1 MTMMNTNMIYKACGW
16 ALAVALLAAC
26 SDEPGLSDGQPAG
39 PHVNLNVSS
48 GLQPASRTILQGEQ
62 NAQHV
67 TRVSLYAYKHED
79 TNNALTAKYIGN
91 GMSFEEVDW
100 QQDIE
105 TAMKKDGT
113 SSQQQWVALPESWGI
128 DKDNPGN
135 MSATYTLL
143 AIGSDDITDDGTV
156 GSEFKGANS
165 TAAYGLD
172 NSSYTPGETIGK
184 SYATLQIQNGRTL
197 DDIHHSELFAG
208 TLTVKGSALYSGSVI
223 ILNRRVAGVKGYF
236 VRIPEEVKNQKVN
249 ELRVVYWAAQPTSV
263 PYYKRESEEGK
274 FMDYD
279 NRGKPATSSLIP
291 DIGETMQAVDL
302 DKCTYFKIGR
312 DAKTGEFVSQPGAEI
327 EVDKGQEGTDEEVV
341 IPLTAGSYVLPAP
354 GAPAP
359 SVVGDDVTTLYVV
372 LVSEPDQG
380 KVTILDKRR
389 VFFVTSYESRAATRS
404 DNTDD
409 GTGIIVGQDGN
420 AESQETERRYP
431 IVANNYYTIGTPQ
444 EPIDMSNGES
454 DVYLYVDPRWEGSK
468 DLGTIIGKP
477 DGHNQ

>member
-1 MTMMNTNMIYKACGW
+1 MNTNMIYKACGW
-16 ALAVALLAAC
+16 ALAVALLTAC

-62 NAQHV
+62 NVQHV
-67 TRVSLYAYKHED
+67 TRVSLYAYKHTEA
-79 TNNALTAKYIGN
+79 NNALTATYIGD
-91 GMSFEEVDW
+91 GMGFGEVDW

-105 TAMKKDGT
+105 TAMKDGT
-113 SSQQQWVALPESWGI
+113 SSQQQLVALPESWKI
-128 DKDNPGN
+128 DEDH
-135 MSATYTLL
+135 TYTLL
-143 AIGSDDITDDGTV
+143 AIGSDDSKIKDGGV
-156 GSEFKGANS
+156 ESEFLGVNS
-165 TAAYGLD
+165 TYAYGLD
-172 NSSYTPGETIGK
+172 NPSYTPGETIGE
-184 SYATLQIQNGRTL
+184 SYATLQNDRTL
-197 DDIHHSELFAG
+197 DDIHRSELFAG
-208 TLTVKGSALYSGSVI
+208 TLTVKGSALYSGRVI

-236 VRIPEEVKNQKVN
+236 VRIPKKVKDQEVK

-263 PYYKRESEEGK
+263 PYYKRESEEGT
-274 FMDYD
+274 FMDYGGD
-279 NRGKPATSSLIP
+279 PANSSLIP
-291 DIGETMQAVDL
+291 EIGKTMQAGDL
-302 DKCTYFKIGR
+302 DQCTYFKIGR
-312 DAKTGEFVSQPGAEI
+312 DAQGEFVSQPGAEI

-354 GAPAP
+354 GA
-359 SVVGDDVTTLYVV
+359 VGDDVTTLYVV
-372 LVSEPDQG
+372 LVSEPDEG
-380 KVTILDKRR
+380 RVTILDKRR

-454 DVYLYVDPRWEGSK
+454 DVHLYVDPRWEGIK

-477 DGHNQ
+477 DGHDHNQQ

>member
-16 ALAVALLAAC
+16 ALAVALLTAC

-62 NAQHV
+62 NVQHV
-67 TRVSLYAYKHED
+67 TRVSLYAYKHTEA
-79 TNNALTAKYIGN
+79 NNALTATYIG
-91 GMSFEEVDW
+91 GMSFGEVDW

-105 TAMKKDGT
+105 TAMKDGT
-113 SSQQQWVALPESWGI
+113 STQQQLVALPESWKI
-128 DKDNPGN
+128 DEDQ
-135 MSATYTLL
+135 SATYTLL
-143 AIGSDDITDDGTV
+143 AIGSDDSKIKDDGTV
-156 GSEFKGANS
+156 GSEFLGANS

-172 NSSYTPGETIGK
+172 NQNYRPGETIGE
-184 SYATLQIQNGRTL
+184 SYATLQNDKTL
-197 DDIHHSELFAG
+197 DDIHSSELFAG
-208 TLTVKGSALYSGSVI
+208 TLTVKGSALYSGRVI
-223 ILNRRVAGVKGYF
+223 NLYRRVAGVKGYF
-236 VRIPEEVKNQKVN
+236 VRIPKKVKDQEVK

-274 FMDYD
+274 FMDYGGD
-279 NRGKPATSSLIP
+279 AAPSPLIR

-312 DAKTGEFVSQPGAEI
+312 DDQTGEFVSQPGAEI

-354 GAPAP
+354 GA
-359 SVVGDDVTTLYVV
+359 VGKDFTTLYVV
-372 LVSEPDQG
+372 LVSEPDEG
-380 KVTILDKRR
+380 RVTILDKRR

-420 AESQETERRYP
+420 AESQETERHYP

-454 DVYLYVDPRWEGSK
+454 DVHLYVDPRWEGSK

-477 DGHNQ
+477 HEHNQQ

>member
-16 ALAVALLAAC
+16 ALAVALLTAC

-62 NAQHV
+62 NVQHV
-67 TRVSLYAYKHED
+67 TCVSLYAYKHKD
-79 TNNALTAKYIGN
+79 ANDALTADYIG
-91 GMSFEEVDW
+91 GMSFGEVDW

-105 TAMKKDGT
+105 TAMKDGT
-113 SSQQQWVALPESWGI
+113 SSQQQLVALPESWKI
-128 DKDNPGN
+128 DEDQ
-135 MSATYTLL
+135 SATYTLL
-143 AIGSDDITDDGTV
+143 AIGSDDSKIKKDDGTV
-156 GSEFKGANS
+156 GSEFLGANS

-172 NSSYTPGETIGK
+172 NPSYTPGNTIGE
-184 SYATLQIQNGRTL
+184 SYATLQNGKTL
-197 DDIHHSELFAG
+197 DDIHRSELFAG
-208 TLTVKGSALYSGSVI
+208 TLTVKGSALYSGRVI
-223 ILNRRVAGVKGYF
+223 NLYRRVAGVKGYF
-236 VRIPEEVKNQKVN
+236 VRIPKEVKNQKVK

-274 FMDYD
+274 FMDYGGD
-279 NRGKPATSSLIP
+279 AATSSLIP
-291 DIGETMQAVDL
+291 DIDKTMQAGDL

-312 DAKTGEFVSQPGAEI
+312 DAQTGEFVSQPGAEI

-359 SVVGDDVTTLYVV
+359 GAVGDDVTTLYVV
-372 LVSEPDQG
+372 LVSEPDAQG

-454 DVYLYVDPRWEGSK
+454 DVKLYVDPRWEGFK

-477 DGHNQ
+477 DDHN

>member
-1 MTMMNTNMIYKACGW
+1 MNTNMIYKACGW
-16 ALAVALLAAC
+16 ALAVALLTAC

-67 TRVSLYAYKHED
+67 TRVSLYAYKHTEA
-79 TNNALTAKYIGN
+79 NNALTAKYIG

-113 SSQQQWVALPESWGI
+113 SSQQQLVALPESWEI
-128 DKDNPGN
+128 DEDHPEN

-156 GSEFKGANS
+156 GSKFSGANS

-172 NSSYTPGETIGK
+172 NPSYTPGETIGK
-184 SYATLQIQNGRTL
+184 SYATLQDGKTL
-197 DDIHHSELFAG
+197 DDIHRSELFAG

-236 VRIPEEVKNQKVN
+236 VRIPKKVNGQEVK

-274 FMDYD
+274 FMDY
-279 NRGKPATSSLIP
+279 GGEAAKSSWIP
-291 DIGETMQAVDL
+291 KIGETMQADDL

-354 GAPAP
+354 GAVDAE
-359 SVVGDDVTTLYVV
+359 GDDVTTLYVV
-372 LVSEPDQG
+372 LVSEPDEG

-454 DVYLYVDPRWEGSK
+454 DVKLYVDPRWEGSK

-477 DGHNQ
+477 DNHNQ

>member
-1 MTMMNTNMIYKACGW
+1 M
-16 ALAVALLAAC
+16 AVALLTAC

-39 PHVNLNVSS
+39 PHINLNVSS

-62 NAQHV
+62 NVQHV
-67 TRVSLYAYKHED
+67 TRVSLYAYKHTD
-79 TNNALTAKYIGN
+79 ANNALTANYIG
-91 GMSFEEVDW
+91 GMSFGEVDW

-105 TAMKKDGT
+105 TAMKDGT
-113 SSQQQWVALPESWGI
+113 STQQQLVALPESWEI
-128 DKDNPGN
+128 DEVHPEN

-143 AIGSDDITDDGTV
+143 AIGSDDLKDGGTV
-156 GSEFKGANS
+156 GSKFLGANS

-172 NSSYTPGETIGK
+172 NPSYRPGETIGE
-184 SYATLQIQNGRTL
+184 SYATLQNGKTL
-197 DDIHHSELFAG
+197 DDIHRSELFAG
-208 TLTVKGSALYSGSVI
+208 TLTVKGSALYSGRVI
-223 ILNRRVAGVKGYF
+223 NLYRRVAGVKGYF
-236 VRIPEEVKNQKVN
+236 VRIPKKVKDQEVK

-263 PYYKRESEEGK
+263 PYYKRGSEEGK
-274 FMDYD
+274 FMDYG
-279 NRGKPATSSLIP
+279 GKAANSSLIP
-291 DIGETMQAVDL
+291 NIDETMQAGDL

-312 DAKTGEFVSQPGAEI
+312 DDQTGEFVSQPGAEI

-354 GAPAP
+354 GA
-359 SVVGDDVTTLYVV
+359 VGNDFTTLYVV
-372 LVSEPDQG
+372 LVSEPDAKG
-380 KVTILDKRR
+380 EVTILDKRR

-431 IVANNYYTIGTPQ
+431 IVANNYYTIGTLQ

-454 DVYLYVDPRWEGSK
+454 DVHLYVDPRWEGFK
-468 DLGTIIGKP
+468 DLGTIIEKP
-477 DGHNQ
+477 DDHNQQ

>member
-1 MTMMNTNMIYKACGW
+1 MNTNMIYKACGW
-16 ALAVALLAAC
+16 ALAVALLTAC

-67 TRVSLYAYKHED
+67 TRVSLYAYRHKD
-79 TNNALTAKYIGN
+79 ANDALTADYMG

-113 SSQQQWVALPESWGI
+113 SSQQQWVALPESWEI
-128 DKDNPGN
+128 DEDH
-135 MSATYTLL
+135 TYTLL

-156 GSEFKGANS
+156 GSEFLGANS

-172 NSSYTPGETIGK
+172 NSYTPGKTIGE
-184 SYATLQIQNGRTL
+184 SYATLQKGKTL
-197 DDIHHSELFAG
+197 DYIHRSELFAG
-208 TLTVKGSALYSGSVI
+208 TLTVKGSALYSGRVI

-236 VRIPEEVKNQKVN
+236 VRIPKKVKDQEVK

-263 PYYKRESEEGK
+263 PYYKRESEEGT
-274 FMDYD
+274 FIDYD
-279 NRGKPATSSLIP
+279 NRGDAAPSSLIP
-291 DIGETMQAVDL
+291 DIGKTMQADDL

-312 DAKTGEFVSQPGAEI
+312 DAQGEFVSQPGAEI

-354 GAPAP
+354 GA
-359 SVVGDDVTTLYVV
+359 VDDFTTLYVV
-372 LVSEPDQG
+372 LVSEPNKG
-380 KVTILDKRR
+380 EVTILDKRR

-454 DVYLYVDPRWEGSK
+454 DVNLYVDPRWEGIK
-468 DLGTIIGKP
+468 DLETIIEKP
-477 DGHNQ
+477 HDHNQQ

>member
-1 MTMMNTNMIYKACGW
+1 M
-16 ALAVALLAAC
+16 AVALLAAC

-67 TRVSLYAYKHED
+67 TRVSLYAYKHTD
-79 TNNALTAKYIGN
+79 ANDALTAEYIGD
-91 GMSFEEVDW
+91 GMSFEDVDW

-128 DKDNPGN
+128 DKDNLEN

-172 NSSYTPGETIGK
+172 NPSYTPGETIEE
-184 SYATLQIQNGRTL
+184 SYATLQKGRPL
-197 DDIHHSELFAG
+197 DDIHRSELFAG

-236 VRIPEEVKNQKVN
+236 VRIPKEVNDQEVK

-263 PYYKRESEEGK
+263 PYYKREPEEGK

-279 NRGKPATSSLIP
+279 NRGDAPSPLIP
-291 DIGETMQAVDL
+291 EINKTMQADDL
-302 DKCTYFKIGR
+302 DECTYFKIGR

-327 EVDKGQEGTDEEVV
+327 EVDKGEEGTDEEVV

-354 GAPAP
+354 GA
-359 SVVGDDVTTLYVV
+359 VGDDVTTLYVV
-372 LVSEPDQG
+372 LVSEPDAG
-380 KVTILDKRR
+380 RVTILDKRR

-420 AESQETERRYP
+420 AESQETERHYP

-454 DVYLYVDPRWEGSK
+454 DVKLYVDPRWEGSK
-468 DLGTIIGKP
+468 DLGTIIKKP

>member
-16 ALAVALLAAC
+16 ALAVALLTAC

-62 NAQHV
+62 NVQHV
-67 TRVSLYAYKHED
+67 TRVSLYAYKHTD
-79 TNNALTAKYIGN
+79 ANNALTANYIG
-91 GMSFEEVDW
+91 GMSFGEVDW

-105 TAMKKDGT
+105 TAMKDGT
-113 SSQQQWVALPESWGI
+113 SSQQQLVALPESWEI
-128 DKDNPGN
+128 DEKHPAN

-143 AIGSDDITDDGTV
+143 AIGSDDSKIKDDGTV
-156 GSEFKGANS
+156 ESEFLGSNS

-172 NSSYTPGETIGK
+172 NPSYTPGATIEE
-184 SYATLQIQNGRTL
+184 SYATLQNGKTL
-197 DDIHHSELFAG
+197 DDIHRSELFAG
-208 TLTVKGSALYSGSVI
+208 TLTVKGSALYSGRVI

-236 VRIPEEVKNQKVN
+236 VRIPKKVKDQEVK

-263 PYYKRESEEGK
+263 PYYKRESEEGT
-274 FMDYD
+274 FIDYG
-279 NRGKPATSSLIP
+279 GKPATSSLIP
-291 DIGETMQAVDL
+291 NIGRTMQASDL

-312 DAKTGEFVSQPGAEI
+312 DAQTGEFVSQPGAEI
-327 EVDKGQEGTDEEVV
+327 EVDKGEEGTDEEVV

-354 GAPAP
+354 GAE
-359 SVVGDDVTTLYVV
+359 GDDVTTLYVV
-372 LVSEPDQG
+372 LVSEPDPEG
-380 KVTILDKRR
+380 RVTILDKRR

-454 DVYLYVDPRWEGSK
+454 DVYLYVDPRWEGIK

-477 DGHNQ
+477 NGHNQQ

>member
-1 MTMMNTNMIYKACGW
+1 MNINMIYKACGW
-16 ALAVALLAAC
+16 ALAVALLTAC

-67 TRVSLYAYKHED
+67 TRVSLYAYKHTD
-79 TNNALTAKYIGN
+79 ANDALTATYIG
-91 GMSFEEVDW
+91 GMSFGEVNW

-105 TAMKKDGT
+105 TAMKDGT
-113 SSQQQWVALPESWGI
+113 SSQQQLVALPESWEI
-128 DKDNPGN
+128 DEDHPEN

-156 GSEFKGANS
+156 GSEFLDANS
-165 TAAYGLD
+165 TAAYGL
-172 NSSYTPGETIGK
+172 NNPSYTPGATIGE
-184 SYATLQIQNGRTL
+184 SYATLQNGKTL
-197 DDIHHSELFAG
+197 DDIHRSELFAG
-208 TLTVKGSALYSGSVI
+208 TLTVKGSALYSGRVI

-236 VRIPEEVKNQKVN
+236 VRIPEKVKNQKVK

-274 FMDYD
+274 FIDYG
-279 NRGKPATSSLIP
+279 GKPATSSLIP
-291 DIGETMQAVDL
+291 DIDKTMQAGDL

-312 DAKTGEFVSQPGAEI
+312 DAQTGEFVSQPGAEI

-354 GAPAP
+354 GA
-359 SVVGDDVTTLYVV
+359 VGDDVTTLYVV
-372 LVSEPDQG
+372 LASEPDDQG
-380 KVTILDKRR
+380 RVTILDKRR
-389 VFFVTSYESRAATRS
+389 VFFVTSYESRAVTRS
-404 DNTDD
+404 EDTDD

-454 DVYLYVDPRWEGSK
+454 DVHLYVDPRWEGFK
-468 DLGTIIGKP
+468 DLETIIEKP
-477 DGHNQ
+477 HDHNQQ

>member
-1 MTMMNTNMIYKACGW
+1 MNTNMIYKACGW
-16 ALAVALLAAC
+16 ALAVALLTAC

-67 TRVSLYAYKHED
+67 TRVSLYAYKHTD
-79 TNNALTAKYIGN
+79 ANDALTATYIG
-91 GMSFEEVDW
+91 GMSFGDVDW

-128 DKDNPGN
+128 DEDH
-135 MSATYTLL
+135 TYTLL
-143 AIGSDDITDDGTV
+143 AIGSDDSKITDDGTE
-156 GSEFKGANS
+156 GSEFLGVNS
-165 TAAYGLD
+165 TAAYGLG
-172 NSSYTPGETIGK
+172 NPSYTPGATIRE
-184 SYATLQIQNGRTL
+184 SYATLQNGRTL
-197 DDIHHSELFAG
+197 DDIHRSELFAG
-208 TLTVKGSALYSGSVI
+208 TLTVKGSALYSGRAI

-236 VRIPEEVKNQKVN
+236 VRIPKKVKNQEVK

-274 FMDYD
+274 FMDYGGD
-279 NRGKPATSSLIP
+279 AATSSLIP
-291 DIGETMQAVDL
+291 NIGETMQADDL

-312 DAKTGEFVSQPGAEI
+312 DAQGEFVSQPGAEI
-327 EVDKGQEGTDEEVV
+327 EVDKGEEGTDEEVV

-354 GAPAP
+354 GA
-359 SVVGDDVTTLYVV
+359 VGKDVTTLYVV
-372 LVSEPDQG
+372 LVSEPDAEG

-389 VFFVTSYESRAATRS
+389 VFFVTSYEPRAVTRS
-404 DNTDD
+404 DTDD

-420 AESQETERRYP
+420 AESQETERHYP

-444 EPIDMSNGES
+444 EPIDMSNGGS

-468 DLGTIIGKP
+468 DLGTIIEKP
-477 DGHNQ
+477 QDHKQQ

>member
-16 ALAVALLAAC
+16 ALAVALLTAC

-67 TRVSLYAYKHED
+67 TRVSLYAYRHTD
-79 TNNALTAKYIGN
+79 ANNALTADYIG
-91 GMSFEEVDW
+91 GMSFEDVDW

-113 SSQQQWVALPESWGI
+113 SSQQQLVALPESWGI
-128 DKDNPGN
+128 DEDHPEN

-156 GSEFKGANS
+156 GGKFKGANS

-172 NSSYTPGETIGK
+172 NPSYTPGKKIGE
-184 SYATLQIQNGRTL
+184 SYATLQIQNDRTL
-197 DDIHHSELFAG
+197 DDIHRSELFAG
-208 TLTVKGSALYSGSVI
+208 TLTVKGSALYSGRVI

-236 VRIPEEVKNQKVN
+236 VRIPEKVNGQEVK

-274 FMDYD
+274 FIDYD
-279 NRGKPATSSLIP
+279 NRGDAAPSPLIR
-291 DIGETMQAVDL
+291 DIGETMQADDL

-312 DAKTGEFVSQPGAEI
+312 DDQTGEFVSQPGAEI

-354 GAPAP
+354 GA
-359 SVVGDDVTTLYVV
+359 VGDDVTTLYVV
-372 LVSEPDQG
+372 LVSEPDLQG

-454 DVYLYVDPRWEGSK
+454 DVKLYVDPRWEGIK
-468 DLGTIIGKP
+468 DLGTIIEKP
-477 DGHNQ
+477 DNHNQ

>member
-16 ALAVALLAAC
+16 ALAVALLTAC

-67 TRVSLYAYKHED
+67 TRVSLYAYKHTD
-79 TNNALTAKYIGN
+79 ANNALNATYIG
-91 GMSFEEVDW
+91 GMSFGEVDW

-113 SSQQQWVALPESWGI
+113 SSQQQLVALPESWGI
-128 DKDNPGN
+128 DEDHPEN

-156 GSEFKGANS
+156 GGEFLGSNS

-172 NSSYTPGETIGK
+172 NSSYTPGATIGE
-184 SYATLQIQNGRTL
+184 SYAILQNNKTL

-208 TLTVKGSALYSGSVI
+208 TLTVKGSALYSGRVI

-236 VRIPEEVKNQKVN
+236 VRIPEKVKNQKVK

-274 FMDYD
+274 FMDYG
-279 NRGKPATSSLIP
+279 GKPANSSLIP
-291 DIGETMQAVDL
+291 DIDSTMQAGDL

-312 DAKTGEFVSQPGAEI
+312 DAQTGEFVSQPGAEI

-359 SVVGDDVTTLYVV
+359 GAVGDDVTTLYVV
-372 LVSEPDQG
+372 LVSEPDAG

-454 DVYLYVDPRWEGSK
+454 DVYLYVDPRWEGIK

-477 DGHNQ
+477 NGHNQQ

>member
-16 ALAVALLAAC
+16 ALAVALLTAC

-67 TRVSLYAYKHED
+67 TRVSLYAYRHED
-79 TNNALTAKYIGN
+79 ANDALNAEYMG

-113 SSQQQWVALPESWGI
+113 SSQQQWVALPESWKI
-128 DKDNPGN
+128 DEDH
-135 MSATYTLL
+135 TYTLL
-143 AIGSDDITDDGTV
+143 AIGSDDSKIKDDGTV
-156 GSEFKGANS
+156 GSEFLNVNS
-165 TAAYGLD
+165 TAAYGLA

-184 SYATLQIQNGRTL
+184 SYATLQNGETL
-197 DDIHHSELFAG
+197 DDIHSSELFAG
-208 TLTVKGSALYSGSVI
+208 TLTVKGSALYSGRVI

-263 PYYKRESEEGK
+263 PYYKRESKEGK
-274 FMDYD
+274 FMDY
-279 NRGKPATSSLIP
+279 GGEAATSPLIR
-291 DIGETMQAVDL
+291 DIGETMLADAL
-302 DKCTYFKIGR
+302 DECTYFKIGR

-327 EVDKGQEGTDEEVV
+327 KVDKGQEGTDEEVV

-359 SVVGDDVTTLYVV
+359 GAVGDDVTTLYVV
-372 LVSEPDQG
+372 LVSEPDAEG

-454 DVYLYVDPRWEGSK
+454 VVNLYVDPRWEGFK
-468 DLGTIIGKP
+468 NLGDIIGKP
-477 DGHNQ
+477 HDHNQQ

>member
-1 MTMMNTNMIYKACGW
+1 MNTNMIYKACGW
-16 ALAVALLAAC
+16 ALAVALLTAC

-67 TRVSLYAYKHED
+67 TRVSLYAYKHKD
-79 TNNALTAKYIGN
+79 ANDALNAKYMG

-113 SSQQQWVALPESWGI
+113 SSQQQWVALPESWEI
-128 DKDNPGN
+128 DEDH
-135 MSATYTLL
+135 TYTLL

-156 GSEFKGANS
+156 GGKFLGANS
-165 TAAYGLD
+165 TAAYGL
-172 NSSYTPGETIGK
+172 NNQNYRPGETIGE
-184 SYATLQIQNGRTL
+184 SYATLQGSTL

-208 TLTVKGSALYSGSVI
+208 TLTVKGSALYSGRVI

-236 VRIPEEVKNQKVN
+236 VRIPKEVNDQEVK

-263 PYYKRESEEGK
+263 PYYKRESKEGK
-274 FMDYD
+274 FMDY
-279 NRGKPATSSLIP
+279 GGEAATSPLIR
-291 DIGETMQAVDL
+291 DIGETMPAVDL
-302 DKCTYFKIGR
+302 DNCTYFKIGR
-312 DAKTGEFVSQPGAEI
+312 DDQTGEFVSQPGAEI

-354 GAPAP
+354 GAE
-359 SVVGDDVTTLYVV
+359 GKDVTTLYVV
-372 LVSEPDQG
+372 LVSEPNAEG

-420 AESQETERRYP
+420 AESQETERHYP

-454 DVYLYVDPRWEGSK
+454 DVNLYVDPRWEGSK

-477 DGHNQ
+477 HDHKQQ

>member
-1 MTMMNTNMIYKACGW
+1 M
-16 ALAVALLAAC
+16 AVALLTAC

-67 TRVSLYAYKHED
+67 TRVSLYAYKHTEA
-79 TNNALTAKYIGN
+79 NNALTATYMG
-91 GMSFEEVDW
+91 GMSFGEVDW

-113 SSQQQWVALPESWGI
+113 SSQQQLVALPESWEI
-128 DKDNPGN
+128 DEDHPEN

-156 GSEFKGANS
+156 GSEFLGDNS

-172 NSSYTPGETIGK
+172 NQNYRPGATIGE
-184 SYATLQIQNGRTL
+184 SYATLQNDKTL
-197 DDIHHSELFAG
+197 DDIHRSELFAG
-208 TLTVKGSALYSGSVI
+208 TLTVKGSALYSGRVI

-236 VRIPEEVKNQKVN
+236 VRIPEKVKDQKVK

-274 FMDYD
+274 FMDYGGD
-279 NRGKPATSSLIP
+279 AATSSLIP
-291 DIGETMQAVDL
+291 KIGGTMQAGDL

-312 DAKTGEFVSQPGAEI
+312 DDKTGEFVSQPGAEI

-354 GAPAP
+354 GA
-359 SVVGDDVTTLYVV
+359 VGDDVTTLYVV

-420 AESQETERRYP
+420 AESQETERHYP

-454 DVYLYVDPRWEGSK
+454 DVHLYVDPRWEGFK
-468 DLGTIIGKP
+468 DLGTIIEKP
-477 DGHNQ
+477 QNHN

>member
-1 MTMMNTNMIYKACGW
+1 MNTNMIYKACGW
-16 ALAVALLAAC
+16 ALAVALLTAC

-39 PHVNLNVSS
+39 PHINLNVSS

-62 NAQHV
+62 NVQHV
-67 TRVSLYAYKHED
+67 TRVSLYAYKHKD
-79 TNNALTAKYIGN
+79 ANNALTATYIG
-91 GMSFEEVDW
+91 GMSFGEVDW

-105 TAMKKDGT
+105 TAMKDGT
-113 SSQQQWVALPESWGI
+113 STQQQLVALPESWKI
-128 DKDNPGN
+128 DEDQ
-135 MSATYTLL
+135 SATYTLL
-143 AIGSDDITDDGTV
+143 AIGSDDSKIKDDGTV
-156 GSEFKGANS
+156 ESEFLGVNS

-172 NSSYTPGETIGK
+172 NPSYTPGATIEE
-184 SYATLQIQNGRTL
+184 SYATLQNGKTL
-197 DDIHHSELFAG
+197 DYIHRSELFAG
-208 TLTVKGSALYSGSVI
+208 TLTVKGSALYSGRVI

-236 VRIPEEVKNQKVN
+236 VRIPKEVKNQEVK

-274 FMDYD
+274 FMDYGGD
-279 NRGKPATSSLIP
+279 PAPSSLIR
-291 DIGETMQAVDL
+291 DIGETMQADDL

-312 DAKTGEFVSQPGAEI
+312 DDQTGEFVSQPGAEI
-327 EVDKGQEGTDEEVV
+327 EVDKGEEGTDEEVV

-354 GAPAP
+354 GAE
-359 SVVGDDVTTLYVV
+359 GDDVTTLYVV
-372 LVSEPDQG
+372 LVSEPDAEG

-389 VFFVTSYESRAATRS
+389 VFFVTSYESRAVTRS
-404 DNTDD
+404 DTDD

-420 AESQETERRYP
+420 AESQETERCYP

-454 DVYLYVDPRWEGSK
+454 DVYLYVDPRWEGIK
-468 DLGTIIGKP
+468 DLGTIIKKP

>member
-16 ALAVALLAAC
+16 ALAVALLTAC

-67 TRVSLYAYKHED
+67 TRVSLYAYKHKD
-79 TNNALTAKYIGN
+79 ANDALNAKYIG
-91 GMSFEEVDW
+91 GMSFGEVDW

-128 DKDNPGN
+128 DEDH
-135 MSATYTLL
+135 TYTLL
-143 AIGSDDITDDGTV
+143 AIGSDDSKIKDDGTV
-156 GSEFKGANS
+156 GSEFLNVNS
-165 TAAYGLD
+165 TAAYGL
-172 NSSYTPGETIGK
+172 NNPSYTPGAKIGE
-184 SYATLQIQNGRTL
+184 SYATLQKGRPL
-197 DDIHHSELFAG
+197 DYIHRSELFAG
-208 TLTVKGSALYSGSVI
+208 TLTVKGSALYSGRVI

-249 ELRVVYWAAQPTSV
+249 ELRVVYWTAQPTSV
-263 PYYKRESEEGK
+263 PYYKRESEKGK

-279 NRGKPATSSLIP
+279 NRGDAATSPLIP
-291 DIGETMQAVDL
+291 KIGETMPADDL

-312 DAKTGEFVSQPGAEI
+312 DDQGEFVSQPGAEI
-327 EVDKGQEGTDEEVV
+327 EIDKGQEGTDEEVV

-359 SVVGDDVTTLYVV
+359 SAEGDDVTTLYVV
-372 LVSEPDQG
+372 LVSEPDAEK

-420 AESQETERRYP
+420 AESQETERHYP

-454 DVYLYVDPRWEGSK
+454 DVKLYVDPRWEGSK
-468 DLGTIIGKP
+468 DLGTIIKKP

>member
-1 MTMMNTNMIYKACGW
+1 M
-16 ALAVALLAAC
+16 AVALLTAC

-67 TRVSLYAYKHED
+67 TRVSLYAYKHTD
-79 TNNALTAKYIGN
+79 ANDALTATYIG
-91 GMSFEEVDW
+91 GMSFGEVDW

-113 SSQQQWVALPESWGI
+113 SSQQQLVALPESWEI
-128 DKDNPGN
+128 DEDHPEN

-156 GSEFKGANS
+156 GSEFLDANS
-165 TAAYGLD
+165 TAAYGL
-172 NSSYTPGETIGK
+172 NNPSYTPGATIGE
-184 SYATLQIQNGRTL
+184 SYATLQNGKTL
-197 DDIHHSELFAG
+197 DDIHRSELFAG
-208 TLTVKGSALYSGSVI
+208 TLTVKGSALYSGRVI

-236 VRIPEEVKNQKVN
+236 VRIPEKVKNQKVK

-274 FMDYD
+274 FIDYG
-279 NRGKPATSSLIP
+279 GKPATSSLIP
-291 DIGETMQAVDL
+291 DIDKTMQAGDL

-312 DAKTGEFVSQPGAEI
+312 DAQTGEFVSQPGAEI

-354 GAPAP
+354 GA
-359 SVVGDDVTTLYVV
+359 VGNDFTTLYVV
-372 LVSEPDQG
+372 LVSEPDTQG
-380 KVTILDKRR
+380 RVTILDKRR

-420 AESQETERRYP
+420 AESQETERHYP
-431 IVANNYYTIGTPQ
+431 IVANNYYTIGTLQ

-454 DVYLYVDPRWEGSK
+454 DVHLYVDPRWEGFK
-468 DLGTIIGKP
+468 DLGTIIEKP
-477 DGHNQ
+477 DDHNQQ

>member
-16 ALAVALLAAC
+16 ALAVALLTAC

-67 TRVSLYAYKHED
+67 TRVSLYAYRHTEAND
-79 TNNALTAKYIGN
+79 ALTATYIG
-91 GMSFEEVDW
+91 GMSFREVDW

-113 SSQQQWVALPESWGI
+113 STQQQLVALPKSWKI
-128 DKDNPGN
+128 DEDQ
-135 MSATYTLL
+135 SATYTLL

-156 GSEFKGANS
+156 GSEFLGVNS

-172 NSSYTPGETIGK
+172 NPSYTPGATIEE
-184 SYATLQIQNGRTL
+184 SYATLQKGKTL
-197 DDIHHSELFAG
+197 DDIHRSELFAG
-208 TLTVKGSALYSGSVI
+208 TLTVKGSALYSGRVI
-223 ILNRRVAGVKGYF
+223 NLYRRVAGVKGYF
-236 VRIPEEVKNQKVN
+236 VRIPKEVKNQEVK

-274 FMDYD
+274 FIDYD
-279 NRGKPATSSLIP
+279 NRGDAARSPLIR
-291 DIGETMQAVDL
+291 DIGETMPAGDL

-312 DAKTGEFVSQPGAEI
+312 DDKTGEFVSQPGAEI

-359 SVVGDDVTTLYVV
+359 GAVGDDVTTLYVV
-372 LVSEPDQG
+372 LVSEPDAEG

-454 DVYLYVDPRWEGSK
+454 DVKLYVDPRWEGFK
-468 DLGTIIGKP
+468 NLGTIIGKP

>member
-1 MTMMNTNMIYKACGW
+1 MNTNMIYKACGW
-16 ALAVALLAAC
+16 ALAVALLTAC

-39 PHVNLNVSS
+39 PHINLNVSS

-62 NAQHV
+62 NVQHV
-67 TRVSLYAYKHED
+67 TRVSLYAYKHTD
-79 TNNALTAKYIGN
+79 ANNALTANYIG
-91 GMSFEEVDW
+91 GMSFGEVDW

-105 TAMKKDGT
+105 TAMKDGT
-113 SSQQQWVALPESWGI
+113 STQQQLVALPESWEI
-128 DKDNPGN
+128 DEVHPEN

-143 AIGSDDITDDGTV
+143 AIGSDDLKDGGTV
-156 GSEFKGANS
+156 GSKFLGANS

-172 NSSYTPGETIGK
+172 NPSYRPGETIGE
-184 SYATLQIQNGRTL
+184 SYATLQNGKTL
-197 DDIHHSELFAG
+197 DDIHRSELFAG
-208 TLTVKGSALYSGSVI
+208 TLTVKGSALYSGRVI
-223 ILNRRVAGVKGYF
+223 NLYRRVAGVKGYF
-236 VRIPEEVKNQKVN
+236 VRIPKKVKDQEVK

-263 PYYKRESEEGK
+263 PYYKRGSEEGK
-274 FMDYD
+274 FMDYG
-279 NRGKPATSSLIP
+279 GKAANSSLIP
-291 DIGETMQAVDL
+291 NIDETMQAGDL

-312 DAKTGEFVSQPGAEI
+312 DDQTGEFVSQPGAEI

-354 GAPAP
+354 GA
-359 SVVGDDVTTLYVV
+359 VGNDFTTLYVV
-372 LVSEPDQG
+372 LVSEPDAKG
-380 KVTILDKRR
+380 EVTILDKRR

-431 IVANNYYTIGTPQ
+431 IVANNYYTIGTLQ

-454 DVYLYVDPRWEGSK
+454 DVHLYVDPRWEGFK
-468 DLGTIIGKP
+468 DLGTIIEKP
-477 DGHNQ
+477 DDHNQQ

>member
-1 MTMMNTNMIYKACGW
+1 M
-16 ALAVALLAAC
+16 AVALLTAC

-79 TNNALTAKYIGN
+79 ANDALTAKYIGN
-91 GMSFEEVDW
+91 GMSFEDVDW

-128 DKDNPGN
+128 DKDNPEN

-156 GSEFKGANS
+156 GSEFQGANS

-172 NSSYTPGETIGK
+172 NPSYTPGETIGE
-184 SYATLQIQNGRTL
+184 SYATLQKGKPL
-197 DDIHHSELFAG
+197 DYIHHSELFAG

-236 VRIPEEVKNQKVN
+236 VRIPKEVKNQKVK

-263 PYYKRESEEGK
+263 PYYKRESKEGK
-274 FMDYD
+274 FIDYD
-279 NRGKPATSSLIP
+279 NRGDAAPSPLIP
-291 DIGETMQAVDL
+291 DIDETMLAGEL

-312 DAKTGEFVSQPGAEI
+312 DAQTGEFVSQPGAEI
-327 EVDKGQEGTDEEVV
+327 EVDKGEEGTDEEVV

-354 GAPAP
+354 GA
-359 SVVGDDVTTLYVV
+359 VGDDVTTLYVV
-372 LVSEPDQG
+372 LVSEPDAKG
-380 KVTILDKRR
+380 EVTILDKRR

-420 AESQETERRYP
+420 AESQETERHYP

-454 DVYLYVDPRWEGSK
+454 DVNLYVDPRWEGFK
-468 DLGTIIGKP
+468 DLGTIIEKP
-477 DGHNQ
+477 HGHNQQ

>member
-16 ALAVALLAAC
+16 ALAVALLTAC

-67 TRVSLYAYKHED
+67 TRVSLYAYKHTD
-79 TNNALTAKYIGN
+79 ANNALTASYIG
-91 GMSFEEVDW
+91 GMSFGEVDW

-128 DKDNPGN
+128 DEDH
-135 MSATYTLL
+135 TYTLL

-156 GSEFKGANS
+156 GGKFLGVNS
-165 TAAYGLD
+165 TAAYGLG
-172 NSSYTPGETIGK
+172 NPSYTPGATIGE
-184 SYATLQIQNGRTL
+184 SYATLQNDKPL
-197 DDIHHSELFAG
+197 DDIHRSELFAG

-236 VRIPEEVKNQKVN
+236 VRIPKEVKNQEVK

-279 NRGKPATSSLIP
+279 NRGDAAPSFSIP
-291 DIGETMQAVDL
+291 DINGIMQAGDL

-312 DAKTGEFVSQPGAEI
+312 DAQGEFVSQPGAEI

-354 GAPAP
+354 GA
-359 SVVGDDVTTLYVV
+359 VGKDVTTLYVV
-372 LVSEPDQG
+372 LVSEPDDKG
-380 KVTILDKRR
+380 EVTILDKRR
-389 VFFVTSYESRAATRS
+389 VFFVTSYESRAVTRS

-420 AESQETERRYP
+420 AESQETERHYP

-477 DGHNQ
+477 HDHNQQ

>member
-16 ALAVALLAAC
+16 ALAVALLTAC

-67 TRVSLYAYKHED
+67 TRVSLYAYKHTEA
-79 TNNALTAKYIGN
+79 NNALNAKYIG
-91 GMSFEEVDW
+91 GMSFGEVDW

-128 DKDNPGN
+128 DEKHPQN

-156 GSEFKGANS
+156 GSKFLGANS

-172 NSSYTPGETIGK
+172 NPSYTPGATIGE
-184 SYATLQIQNGRTL
+184 SYATLQKGKTL
-197 DDIHHSELFAG
+197 DYIHHSELFAG

-236 VRIPEEVKNQKVN
+236 VRIPEKVKNQEVK

-274 FMDYD
+274 FMDY
-279 NRGKPATSSLIP
+279 GGEAATSPLIP
-291 DIGETMQAVDL
+291 DIDRTMQAGDL

-312 DAKTGEFVSQPGAEI
+312 DAQTGEFVSQPGAEI

-354 GAPAP
+354 GA
-359 SVVGDDVTTLYVV
+359 VGNDVTTLYVV
-372 LVSEPDQG
+372 LVSKPDLQG

-454 DVYLYVDPRWEGSK
+454 DVKLYVDPRWEGFK

-477 DGHNQ
+477 HGHNQ

>member
-1 MTMMNTNMIYKACGW
+1 M
-16 ALAVALLAAC
+16 AVALLMAC

-67 TRVSLYAYKHED
+67 TRVSLYAYKHTD
-79 TNNALTAKYIGN
+79 ANNALAAKYIG
-91 GMSFEEVDW
+91 GMSFEDVDW

-113 SSQQQWVALPESWGI
+113 STQQQWVALPESWGI
-128 DKDNPGN
+128 DEDQ
-135 MSATYTLL
+135 SATYTLL
-143 AIGSDDITDDGTV
+143 AIGSDDSKIKDDGTV
-156 GSEFKGANS
+156 VSEFLGTNS
-165 TAAYGLD
+165 TAAYDLD
-172 NSSYTPGETIGK
+172 NPSYKPGETIGE
-184 SYATLQIQNGRTL
+184 SYATLQIQNGKTL
-197 DDIHHSELFAG
+197 DDIHRSELFAG

-236 VRIPEEVKNQKVN
+236 VRIPKEVKNQEVK

-279 NRGKPATSSLIP
+279 NRGAAPSSLIP
-291 DIGETMQAVDL
+291 DIGETMQAGDL
-302 DKCTYFKIGR
+302 DECTYFKIGR
-312 DAKTGEFVSQPGAEI
+312 DDQTGEFVSQPGAEI

-354 GAPAP
+354 GAE
-359 SVVGDDVTTLYVV
+359 GKDVTTLYVV
-372 LVSEPDQG
+372 LVSEPNAEG

-454 DVYLYVDPRWEGSK
+454 DVQLYVDPRWEGSK
-468 DLGTIIGKP
+468 DLGTIIEKP
-477 DGHNQ
+477 DGHN

>member
-16 ALAVALLAAC
+16 ALAVALLTAC

-39 PHVNLNVSS
+39 PHINLNVSS

-62 NAQHV
+62 NVQHV
-67 TRVSLYAYKHED
+67 TRVSLYAYKHTD
-79 TNNALTAKYIGN
+79 ANNALTANYIG
-91 GMSFEEVDW
+91 GMSFGEVDW

-105 TAMKKDGT
+105 TAMKDGT
-113 SSQQQWVALPESWGI
+113 STQQQLVALPESWEI
-128 DKDNPGN
+128 DEVHPEN

-143 AIGSDDITDDGTV
+143 AIGSDDLKDGGTV
-156 GSEFKGANS
+156 GSKFLGANS

-172 NSSYTPGETIGK
+172 NPSYRPGETIGE
-184 SYATLQIQNGRTL
+184 SYATLQNGKTL
-197 DDIHHSELFAG
+197 DDIHRSELFAG
-208 TLTVKGSALYSGSVI
+208 TLTVKGSALYSGRVI
-223 ILNRRVAGVKGYF
+223 NLYRRVAGVKGYF
-236 VRIPEEVKNQKVN
+236 VRIPKKVKDQEVK

-263 PYYKRESEEGK
+263 PYYKRGSEEGK
-274 FMDYD
+274 FMDYG
-279 NRGKPATSSLIP
+279 GKAANSSLIP
-291 DIGETMQAVDL
+291 NIDETMQAGDL

-312 DAKTGEFVSQPGAEI
+312 DDQTGEFVSQPGAEI

-354 GAPAP
+354 GA
-359 SVVGDDVTTLYVV
+359 VGNDFTTLYVV
-372 LVSEPDQG
+372 LVSEPDAKG
-380 KVTILDKRR
+380 EVTILDKRR

-431 IVANNYYTIGTPQ
+431 IVANNYYTIGTLQ

-454 DVYLYVDPRWEGSK
+454 DVHLYVDPRWEGFK
-468 DLGTIIGKP
+468 DLGTIIEKP
-477 DGHNQ
+477 DDHNQQ

>member
-16 ALAVALLAAC
+16 ALAVALLTAC

-67 TRVSLYAYKHED
+67 TRVSLYAYKHTD
-79 TNNALTAKYIGN
+79 ANDALTASYIG
-91 GMSFEEVDW
+91 GMSFGEVDW

-113 SSQQQWVALPESWGI
+113 SSQQQLVALPESWGI
-128 DKDNPGN
+128 DEDH
-135 MSATYTLL
+135 TYTLL

-156 GSEFKGANS
+156 GGKFLGVNS
-165 TAAYGLD
+165 TAAYGLG
-172 NSSYTPGETIGK
+172 NSYTPGKTIGE
-184 SYATLQIQNGRTL
+184 SYATLQKGKTL
-197 DDIHHSELFAG
+197 DDIHRSELFAG
-208 TLTVKGSALYSGSVI
+208 TLTVKGSALYSGRVI
-223 ILNRRVAGVKGYF
+223 NLYRRVAGVKGYF
-236 VRIPEEVKNQKVN
+236 VRIPEKVKNQKVK

-274 FMDYD
+274 FMDYG
-279 NRGKPATSSLIP
+279 GKPANSSLIP
-291 DIGETMQAVDL
+291 DIDGTMQASEL

-312 DAKTGEFVSQPGAEI
+312 DDQTGEFVSQPGAEI

-354 GAPAP
+354 GA
-359 SVVGDDVTTLYVV
+359 VGDDVTTLYVV
-372 LVSEPDQG
+372 LVSEPDAKG
-380 KVTILDKRR
+380 EVTILDKRR
-389 VFFVTSYESRAATRS
+389 VFFVTSYESRAVTRS

-454 DVYLYVDPRWEGSK
+454 DVYLYVDPRWEGIK

-477 DGHNQ
+477 DDHNQQ

>member
-1 MTMMNTNMIYKACGW
+1 MNTNMIYKACGW
-16 ALAVALLAAC
+16 ALAVALLTAC

-67 TRVSLYAYKHED
+67 TRVSLYAYKHEGA
-79 TNNALTAKYIGN
+79 NNALTAKYIG
-91 GMSFEEVDW
+91 GMSFEDVDW

-128 DKDNPGN
+128 DEDH
-135 MSATYTLL
+135 TYTLL

-156 GSEFKGANS
+156 GGKFLGSNS

-172 NSSYTPGETIGK
+172 NSSYTPGATIGE
-184 SYATLQIQNGRTL
+184 SYATLQKGKTL
-197 DDIHHSELFAG
+197 DDIHRSELFAG

-236 VRIPEEVKNQKVN
+236 VRIPKEVNDQEVK

-263 PYYKRESEEGK
+263 PYYKREPEEGK

-279 NRGKPATSSLIP
+279 NRGDAAPSPLIP
-291 DIGETMQAVDL
+291 KIGETMQADDL

-359 SVVGDDVTTLYVV
+359 SAVGDDVTTLYVV

-454 DVYLYVDPRWEGSK
+454 DVKLYVDPRWEGSK
-468 DLGTIIGKP
+468 DLGTIIKKP

>member
-16 ALAVALLAAC
+16 ALAVALLTAC

-79 TNNALTAKYIGN
+79 TNNALTATYKG

-113 SSQQQWVALPESWGI
+113 SSQQQWVALPESWEI
-128 DKDNPGN
+128 DEKHPEN

-143 AIGSDDITDDGTV
+143 AIGSDDSKITDDGTV
-156 GSEFKGANS
+156 GSEFLNVNS
-165 TAAYGLD
+165 TAAYGLG
-172 NSSYTPGETIGK
+172 NPSYTPGATIEK
-184 SYATLQIQNGRTL
+184 SYATLQNGRTL

-274 FMDYD
+274 FMDYGGD
-279 NRGKPATSSLIP
+279 AATSSLIP
-291 DIGETMQAVDL
+291 DINGTMQAGDL

-327 EVDKGQEGTDEEVV
+327 EVDKGEEGTDEEVV

-354 GAPAP
+354 GA
-359 SVVGDDVTTLYVV
+359 VGDDVTTLYVV
-372 LVSEPDQG
+372 LVSEPDAEG

-454 DVYLYVDPRWEGSK
+454 DVKLYVDPRWEGSK
-468 DLGTIIGKP
+468 DLGTIIKKP

>member
-1 MTMMNTNMIYKACGW
+1 M
-16 ALAVALLAAC
+16 AVALLTAC

-67 TRVSLYAYKHED
+67 TRVSLYAYKHTD
-79 TNNALTAKYIGN
+79 ANDALNAKYIGY
-91 GMSFEEVDW
+91 GMGFGEVDW

-128 DKDNPGN
+128 DEKHPQN

-156 GSEFKGANS
+156 GSEFQGANS

-172 NSSYTPGETIGK
+172 NPSYTPGETIGE
-184 SYATLQIQNGRTL
+184 SYATLQKGRPL

-236 VRIPEEVKNQKVN
+236 VRIPEEVKNQKVK

-274 FMDYD
+274 FMDYGGEAA
-279 NRGKPATSSLIP
+279 RSPLIR
-291 DIGETMQAVDL
+291 DIGETMQADDL
-302 DKCTYFKIGR
+302 DQCTYFKIGR

-354 GAPAP
+354 GA
-359 SVVGDDVTTLYVV
+359 VGDDVTTLYVV
-372 LVSEPDQG
+372 LVSEPDAER

-389 VFFVTSYESRAATRS
+389 VFFVTSYESRAVTRS

-454 DVYLYVDPRWEGSK
+454 DVYLYVDPRWEGFK
-468 DLGTIIGKP
+468 NLGDIIGKP
-477 DGHNQ
+477 HDHKQQ

>member
-1 MTMMNTNMIYKACGW
+1 MNTNMIYKACGW
-16 ALAVALLAAC
+16 ALAVALLTAC

-79 TNNALTAKYIGN
+79 ANNALTAKYMG
-91 GMSFEEVDW
+91 GMSFEDVDW

-113 SSQQQWVALPESWGI
+113 SSQQQLVALPESWGI
-128 DKDNPGN
+128 DEDNPES

-143 AIGSDDITDDGTV
+143 AIGSDDSKIKDDGTE
-156 GSEFKGANS
+156 GSEFLNVNS
-165 TAAYGLD
+165 TAAYGL
-172 NSSYTPGETIGK
+172 NNQNYRPGETIGE
-184 SYATLQIQNGRTL
+184 SYATLQNDSTL
-197 DDIHHSELFAG
+197 DDIHRSELFAG

-236 VRIPEEVKNQKVN
+236 VRIPKEVKNQEVK

-279 NRGKPATSSLIP
+279 NRGAAPSSLIP
-291 DIGETMQAVDL
+291 NIGETMQADDL

-312 DAKTGEFVSQPGAEI
+312 DAETGEFVSQPGAEI

-359 SVVGDDVTTLYVV
+359 GAVGDDVTTLYVV
-372 LVSEPDQG
+372 LVSEPDAG
-380 KVTILDKRR
+380 RVTILDKRR

-477 DGHNQ
+477 HVHNQ

>member
-16 ALAVALLAAC
+16 ALAVALLTAC

-67 TRVSLYAYKHED
+67 TRVSLYAYKHTD
-79 TNNALTAKYIGN
+79 ANNALTATYIGY
-91 GMSFEEVDW
+91 GMSFEDVDW

-113 SSQQQWVALPESWGI
+113 SSQQQLVALPESWGI
-128 DKDNPGN
+128 DEKHPEN

-156 GSEFKGANS
+156 ESEFQGVNS

-172 NSSYTPGETIGK
+172 NPSYTPGETIGE
-184 SYATLQIQNGRTL
+184 SYATLQNGKTL
-197 DDIHHSELFAG
+197 DAIHRSELFAG
-208 TLTVKGSALYSGSVI
+208 TLTVKGSALYSGRVI

-236 VRIPEEVKNQKVN
+236 VRIPEKVKDQEVK

-274 FMDYD
+274 FMDYG
-279 NRGKPATSSLIP
+279 GKPANSSLIP
-291 DIGETMQAVDL
+291 EIGKTMQADDL

-312 DAKTGEFVSQPGAEI
+312 DAQTGEFVSQPGAEI

-354 GAPAP
+354 GAE
-359 SVVGDDVTTLYVV
+359 GKDVTTLYVV
-372 LVSEPDQG
+372 LVSKPDTEG
-380 KVTILDKRR
+380 RVTILDKRR

-454 DVYLYVDPRWEGSK
+454 DVHLYVDPRWEGFK

-477 DGHNQ
+477 DNHNQ

>member
-1 MTMMNTNMIYKACGW
+1 MNTNMIYKACGW
-16 ALAVALLAAC
+16 ALAVALLTAC

-67 TRVSLYAYKHED
+67 TRVSLYAYKHTD
-79 TNNALTAKYIGN
+79 ANDALTAKYIG
-91 GMSFEEVDW
+91 GMSFGEVDW

-113 SSQQQWVALPESWGI
+113 STQQQWVALPESWKI
-128 DKDNPGN
+128 DEDQ
-135 MSATYTLL
+135 SATYTLL

-156 GSEFKGANS
+156 GSEFLNVNS
-165 TAAYGLD
+165 TAAYGL
-172 NSSYTPGETIGK
+172 NNPSYTPGARIGE
-184 SYATLQIQNGRTL
+184 SYATLQNDQTL

-223 ILNRRVAGVKGYF
+223 NLYRRVAGVKGYF
-236 VRIPEEVKNQKVN
+236 VRIPEEVKNQEVK

-274 FMDYD
+274 FIDYD
-279 NRGKPATSSLIP
+279 NRGDAARSPLIR
-291 DIGETMQAVDL
+291 DIGETMQAGDL

-312 DAKTGEFVSQPGAEI
+312 DPQTGEFVSQPGAEI

-359 SVVGDDVTTLYVV
+359 GAVGDDVTTLYVV
-372 LVSEPDQG
+372 LVSEPDAEG
-380 KVTILDKRR
+380 RVTILDKRR

-454 DVYLYVDPRWEGSK
+454 DVQLYVDPRWEGSK
-468 DLGTIIGKP
+468 DLGTIIEKP
-477 DGHNQ
+477 DGHN

>member
-1 MTMMNTNMIYKACGW
+1 M
-16 ALAVALLAAC
+16 AVALLTAC

-67 TRVSLYAYKHED
+67 TRVSLYAYRHTD
-79 TNNALTAKYIGN
+79 ANNALTATYIG
-91 GMSFEEVDW
+91 GMSFGEVDW

-105 TAMKKDGT
+105 TAMKDGT
-113 SSQQQWVALPESWGI
+113 SSQQQLVALPESWEI
-128 DKDNPGN
+128 DEDH
-135 MSATYTLL
+135 TYTLL
-143 AIGSDDITDDGTV
+143 AIGSDDSKITDDGTV
-156 GSEFKGANS
+156 GSEFLNFNS
-165 TAAYGLD
+165 TAAYGL
-172 NSSYTPGETIGK
+172 NNQNYRPGATIGE
-184 SYATLQIQNGRTL
+184 SYATLQNGKTL
-197 DDIHHSELFAG
+197 DDIHRSELFAG
-208 TLTVKGSALYSGSVI
+208 TLTVKGSALYSGRVI

-236 VRIPEEVKNQKVN
+236 VRIPEKVNDQEVK

-274 FMDYD
+274 FMDY
-279 NRGKPATSSLIP
+279 GGEAATSPLIR
-291 DIGETMQAVDL
+291 DIGETMQADDL

-312 DAKTGEFVSQPGAEI
+312 DDQTGEFVSQPGAEI

-354 GAPAP
+354 GAE
-359 SVVGDDVTTLYVV
+359 GKDVTTLYVV

-420 AESQETERRYP
+420 AESQKTERRYP

-454 DVYLYVDPRWEGSK
+454 DVYLYVDPRWEGIK
-468 DLGTIIGKP
+468 DLGTIIEKP
-477 DGHNQ
+477 DNHNQQ

>member
-1 MTMMNTNMIYKACGW
+1 M
-16 ALAVALLAAC
+16 AVALLTAC

-67 TRVSLYAYKHED
+67 TRVSLYAYIHED
-79 TNNALTAKYIGN
+79 ANDALNAKYIG
-91 GMSFEEVDW
+91 GMSFGEVDW

-128 DKDNPGN
+128 DEDH
-135 MSATYTLL
+135 TYTLL

-156 GSEFKGANS
+156 GSEFLGANS
-165 TAAYGLD
+165 TAAYGLG
-172 NSSYTPGETIGK
+172 NPSYTPGATIGE
-184 SYATLQIQNGRTL
+184 SYATLQNDKPL

-236 VRIPEEVKNQKVN
+236 VRIPKEVNDQEVK

-263 PYYKRESEEGK
+263 PYYKREPEEGK

-279 NRGKPATSSLIP
+279 NRGDAAPSFSIP
-291 DIGETMQAVDL
+291 DINGTMQADDL

-312 DAKTGEFVSQPGAEI
+312 DAQTGEFVSQPGAEI

-354 GAPAP
+354 GA
-359 SVVGDDVTTLYVV
+359 VGDDVTTLYVV
-372 LVSEPDQG
+372 LVSEPDAEG
-380 KVTILDKRR
+380 EVTILDKRR

-420 AESQETERRYP
+420 AESQETERHYP

-454 DVYLYVDPRWEGSK
+454 VVNLYVDPRWEGSK

-477 DGHNQ
+477 QNHNQ

>member
-1 MTMMNTNMIYKACGW
+1 MTMVNTNMIYKACGW
-16 ALAVALLAAC
+16 VLAVALLTAC

-67 TRVSLYAYKHED
+67 TRVSLYAYKHTD
-79 TNNALTAKYIGN
+79 ANDALTATYIG
-91 GMSFEEVDW
+91 GMSFGEVNW

-105 TAMKKDGT
+105 TAMKDGT
-113 SSQQQWVALPESWGI
+113 SSQQQLVTLPESWEI
-128 DKDNPGN
+128 DEDHPEN

-143 AIGSDDITDDGTV
+143 AIGSDDSKIKDDGTV
-156 GSEFKGANS
+156 ESEFLGANS
-165 TAAYGLD
+165 TAAYGL
-172 NSSYTPGETIGK
+172 NNPSYTPGATIGE
-184 SYATLQIQNGRTL
+184 SYATLQNGKTL
-197 DDIHHSELFAG
+197 DDIHRSELFAG
-208 TLTVKGSALYSGSVI
+208 TLTVKGSALYSGRVI
-223 ILNRRVAGVKGYF
+223 NLNRRVAGVKGYF
-236 VRIPEEVKNQKVN
+236 VRIPEKVKNQEVK

-263 PYYKRESEEGK
+263 PYYKRGAEDGK
-274 FMDYD
+274 FIDY
-279 NRGKPATSSLIP
+279 GGGTAISSLIP
-291 DIGETMQAVDL
+291 DIDRTMQAGEL

-312 DAKTGEFVSQPGAEI
+312 DAQTGEFVSQPGAEI

-354 GAPAP
+354 GA
-359 SVVGDDVTTLYVV
+359 VGDDVTTLYVV
-372 LVSEPDQG
+372 LVSEPDAKG
-380 KVTILDKRR
+380 RVTILDKRR
-389 VFFVTSYESRAATRS
+389 VFFVTSYESRAVTRS

-454 DVYLYVDPRWEGSK
+454 DVHLYVDPRWEGFK
-468 DLGTIIGKP
+468 DLKTIIEKP
-477 DGHNQ
+477 HDHNQQ